1 MKENK
6 KKTNAE
12 ANADTA
18 LNKSIIFVEILVIFL
33 RCTERKVAPTQ
44 SKKSNTIDL
53 AVVEDGVEIARQPDK
68 LNIN

>member
-33 RCTERKVAPTQ
+33 RCTERKITPTQ
-44 SKKSNTIDL
+44 SNTIDV
-53 AVVEDGVEIARQPDK
+53 AVVEDGVEIARQPNK
-68 LNIN
+68 SNIN